1 MKSETALVATQLRY
15 QQWMDDI
22 RDCKARPAGVTVA
35 DWCAEHHITRETYYY
50 RMRVLRE
57 ACLDYTS
64 IQSMSDTEEQ
74 ASTVGS
80 RFVELQPCYGNS
92 TEATPVSVTIR
103 IGNAAIEVADT
114 ISDEFLQRIVK
125 VVSHA

>member
-74 ASTVGS
+74 AVA
-80 RFVELQPCYGNS
+80 EK
-92 TEATPVSVTIR
+92 SVKFIR
-103 IGNAAIEVADT
+103 RKKWLRYHSHPAAYA
-114 ISDEFLQRIVK
+114 RGR
-125 VVSHA
+125 

>member
-1 MKSETALVATQLRY
+1 MK
-15 QQWMDDI
+15 
-22 RDCKARPAGVTVA
+22 
-35 DWCAEHHITRETYYY
+35 HIKSTLFDKINSFIEFFFTFTRETYYY

-80 RFVELQPCYGNS
+80 RFVELQPCYGKS

-114 ISDEFLQRIVK
+114 ISDEFFQRIVE